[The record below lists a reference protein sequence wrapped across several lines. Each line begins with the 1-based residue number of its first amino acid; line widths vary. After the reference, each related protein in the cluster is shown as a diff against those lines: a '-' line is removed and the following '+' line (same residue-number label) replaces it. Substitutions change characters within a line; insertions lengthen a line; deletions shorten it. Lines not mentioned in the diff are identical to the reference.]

1 MRDKRTEISD
11 EVIAGSSASEW
22 FGGRFWE
29 KLPVFWKVQLVGW
42 GAFGIYDFFSR
53 ASFWGSIP
61 VAAALTLFL
70 EPLYVATTVPMRAL
84 YRRMHFR
91 RDGALKIAGL
101 ILGSCSAAALI
112 HLFASEGLHRMLNRI
127 GLEGEGGGRYGV
139 RLVFHFLVFASWSLC
154 YFWFKTA
161 WAERE
166 ERMKRMAAVAAA
178 QRAELEML
186 RFQLNPHFLFNSL
199 NNIHTEVFYRPEV
212 ASRMILQLADYLRY
226 TLAQPGKLL
235 VPLSQ
240 EIEVVREYLGIEQ
253 ERFDDRLKIS
263 IRHPGGQMKQ
273 LVPCFLL
280 QPLAENAVKHGLNSS
295 KPPWELIVEISPQ
308 PDRVE
313 IRVSNTGR
321 LAGDWERREGEGT
334 GIENLRRR
342 LALHYPGRH
351 RFDIFQREDLVV
363 VEILLE
369 GEPCQV

>member
-1 MRDKRTEISD
+1 LRKPIRQWSVFRLWE
-11 EVIAGSSASEW
+11 ELPA
-22 FGGRFWE
+22 FW
-29 KLPVFWKVQLVGW
+29 QLQAVGW
-42 GAFGIYDFFSR
+42 GAFTIYDFFSR
-53 ASFWGSIP
+53 ASFWGSFP
-61 VAAALTLFL
+61 FALLLTLVL
-70 EPLYVATTVPMRAL
+70 EPLYVATTIPMRAI
-84 YRRMHFR
+84 YRRLHFR
-91 RDGALKIAGL
+91 RDGALKVVPL
-101 ILGSCSAAALI
+101 IFLISAAGASI
-112 HLFASEGLHRMLNRI
+112 HLIAAESLHRLLGWI
-127 GLEGEGGGRYGV
+127 GMDGEGEGRHAV

-166 ERMKRMAAVAAA
+166 QRAQREAATAAA

-186 RFQLNPHFLFNSL
+186 RFQINPHFLFNSL
-199 NNIHTEVFYRPEV
+199 NNIHTEVFLRPEV

-226 TLAQPGKLL
+226 TLDQQGKLL
-235 VPLSQ
+235 VPLSR
-240 EIEVVREYLGIEQ
+240 EIEVVGEYLGIEQ

-263 IRHPGGQMKQ
+263 IHHPRGPLKH

-295 KPPWELIVEISPQ
+295 KPPWELILEINPQ

-321 LAGDWERREGEGT
+321 LAGDWEQREGEGT

-351 RFDIFQREDLVV
+351 RFDIVQKDDLVV